1 MQGQYLSN
9 FTSSEQWT
17 QNSITNA
24 LVLPSVSFHFQIKQ
38 KMEVEGERKRES
50 WRGDK
55 NTTIHLVQKIQAIIR
70 HRPINQAILNK
81 ENNSSSQS
89 GPRGPDT
96 QASRFLFPILFCVIV
111 VQSFKEYYGLRR
123 ATRYL
128 AKQTSEEKMIWVEI
142 YHLFETI
149 YSKMSV
155 VWLYRPMH
163 RPLIFTVEKIN
174 NINNKV
180 CMETLSKES
189 ENQKK
194 PG

>member
-1 MQGQYLSN
+1 M
-9 FTSSEQWT
+9 
-17 QNSITNA
+17 
-24 LVLPSVSFHFQIKQ
+24 
-38 KMEVEGERKRES
+38 
-50 WRGDK
+50 
-55 NTTIHLVQKIQAIIR
+55 
-70 HRPINQAILNK
+70 NK

-149 YSKMSV
+149 CSKMSV

-180 CMETLSKES
+180 CMKHCLRRVKIKRS
-189 ENQKK
+189 QDKK
-194 PG
+194 LNSLPMTTYLYYYRSQ